1 MRFSTSKTIEIEL
14 ATMKRVLSG
23 KDKEGMKRLI
33 SIVNTQEFTPD
44 DTEYFNKPFKIDK
57 QYDVLG
63 KNNEPVGEPLC
74 YDFELNLDMEFAKW
88 LDEPLSLDMDI
99 DLSMIKDPF
108 K

>member
-14 ATMKRVLSG
+14 STMKRVLSG

-33 SIVNTQEFTPD
+33 SIVDTQEFTPD

-63 KNNEPVGEPLC
+63 DDDKPVGEPLC
-74 YDFELNLDMEFAKW
+74 FDINLDMKFAKW
-88 LDEPLSLDMDI
+88 LDEPLGLDYDI

>member
-14 ATMKRVLSG
+14 STMKRVLSG

-63 KNNEPVGEPLC
+63 DDDKPVGEPLC
-74 YDFELNLDMEFAKW
+74 FDINLDMKFAKW
-88 LDEPLSLDMDI
+88 LDEPLGLDYNI

>member
-14 ATMKRVLSG
+14 STMKRVLSG

-74 YDFELNLDMEFAKW
+74 FDINLDMKFAKW
-88 LDEPLSLDMDI
+88 LDEPLGLDYNI

>member
-14 ATMKRVLSG
+14 STMKRVLSG

-44 DTEYFNKPFKIDK
+44 DNEYFNKPFKIDK

-63 KNNEPVGEPLC
+63 DDDKPVGEPLC
-74 YDFELNLDMEFAKW
+74 FDINLDMKFAKW
-88 LDEPLSLDMDI
+88 LDEPLGLDYNI
-99 DLSMIKDPF
+99 DLSMIQDPF

>member
-14 ATMKRVLSG
+14 STMKRVLSG

-63 KNNEPVGEPLC
+63 DDDKPVGEPLC
-74 YDFELNLDMEFAKW
+74 FDINLDMKFAKW
-88 LDEPLSLDMDI
+88 LDEPLGLDYDI
-99 DLSMIKDPF
+99 DLSMIQDPF